1 MSSDWDQFRD
11 DGADEV
17 PLRSSHVS
25 TTTIHRGFCTLVVT
39 LTLYKYY
46 HSSSRVFIG
55 HQVDGVHMA
64 YGTFPRFQYETVPL
78 WMNAP
83 KRWLTVAFVRP
94 PLCGVAVPA
103 RGRARRIR
111 GSSVASHP
119 HVVARRMPRKCVC
132 TNPNYPIL
140 KHCCHHLYKLRTLAI
155 RRRPQRATLTRSID
169 RKRSDPS
176 RTMG

>member
-1 MSSDWDQFRD
+1 MEQTRCPCGLLTPCRPQQHIVVF
-11 DGADEV
+11 
-17 PLRSSHVS
+17 
-25 TTTIHRGFCTLVVT
+25 VT

-78 WMNAP
+78 WMNVP
-83 KRWLTVAFVRP
+83 GLSETRWLTVAFVRP

-119 HVVARRMPRKCVC
+119 HVVAHRIARKCVC